1 MSNAGR
7 FVEGLHVVGGVTTVS
22 KISIC
27 MCLNSIKIHV
37 CDVCNITMYYIA
49 MILLLIPLIMYV
61 SSNYMFTLLSHLISF
76 KCILY
81 KYENFFV

>member
-1 MSNAGR
+1 M
-7 FVEGLHVVGGVTTVS
+7 EGTHVVDEVTTVS

-37 CDVCNITMYYIA
+37 CDACNIIMYSVA
-49 MILLLIPLIMYV
+49 MILLLIPLILYV
-61 SSNYMFTLLSHLISF
+61 SSNYMFTLLIHLTSF

-81 KYENFFV
+81 KFENVYV